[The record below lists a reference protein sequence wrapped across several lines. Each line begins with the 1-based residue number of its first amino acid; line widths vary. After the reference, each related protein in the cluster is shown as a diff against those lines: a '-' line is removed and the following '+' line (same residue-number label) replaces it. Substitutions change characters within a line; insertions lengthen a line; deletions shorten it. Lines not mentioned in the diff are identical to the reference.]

1 MSIRL
6 EPSWQT
12 ALANEFTKPYWQR
25 LTTTIRE
32 AYLTQTIYPPP
43 TQVFAALDLCPL
55 PKVKVIILG
64 QDPYHGPGQAHGLAF
79 SVQSGTPL
87 PPSLRNIYQE
97 LADDIG
103 IAPPNHGDLTNW
115 STQGVLLLNTT
126 LTVLAGTPLS
136 HRDLGWEI
144 FTDAIIKTLAQETR
158 PLVFLLWG
166 KHAQS
171 KQVYIDT
178 DRHLIL
184 TAPHPSPLSAHRGFF
199 GCKHFSQCN
208 TFLQQTRQTPIDW
221 SNVCE

>member
-6 EPSWQT
+6 EPSWKA
-12 ALANEFTKPYWQR
+12 ALADEFIKPYWQT

-32 AYLTQTIYPPP
+32 AYLTQTVYPPSP
-43 TQVFAALDLCPL
+43 QVFTALNLCPL

-87 PPSLRNIYQE
+87 PPSLRNIHQE

-103 IAPPNHGDLTNW
+103 CEVPADGDLTHW
-115 STQGVLLLNTT
+115 AEQGVLLLNTT
-126 LTVLAGTPLS
+126 LTVQAGAPLS

-144 FTDAIIKTLAQETR
+144 FTDIIIKTLAQETR

-171 KQVYIDT
+171 KQVHIDT
-178 DRHLIL
+178 NRHLIL

-199 GCKHFSQCN
+199 GCKHFSKTN
-208 TFLQQTRQTPIDW
+208 EFLRETGQTPIDW
-221 SNVCE
+221 SSVCK